1 MGNASQRNTRTL
13 SQLASD
19 VGLTSSPAQSVKE
32 RSGSSASSRPS
43 TTKPPPTQNTSVK
56 DRSGSD
62 TVGSHKTTGSRG
74 STTTGVS
81 KQVVEA
87 FETPV
92 RAATWTPD
100 ERANTCP
107 ISGCFAKFGWLTL
120 KHHCRTCGIVVCDS
134 CSKKRIEIDEGQGK
148 ERICDTC
155 ASKFG
160 LRRRR

>member
-56 DRSGSD
+56 ERSGS
-62 TVGSHKTTGSRG
+62 SASNNTTGSRG
-74 STTTGVS
+74 STTTQAVS
-81 KQVVEA
+81 RQ

-92 RAATWTPD
+92 RTENWRPHDAHNA
-100 ERANTCP
+100 CQQ
-107 ISGCFAKFGWLTL
+107 CFAAFGVFVW
-120 KHHCRTCGIVVCDS
+120 KHHCRVCGRVVCDG
-134 CSKKRIEIDEGQGK
+134 CSRKRTKLGSETKKV
-148 ERICDTC
+148 RICDPC
-155 ASKFG
+155 AVKC
-160 LRRRR
+160 